1 MLDEEAAARNEWLVK
16 SKVPVGYSLPEE
28 SWRGVA
34 TSLTPSAYANCQV
47 STVAPEASLEMSWI
61 YGYQS
66 EKAKNNLRYTSAKG
80 HCIVY
85 HVGRFGIVYSF
96 DSHKQTIFSGHR
108 NEIISLAIHPDGELV
123 ATGDSHLH
131 PTLLVWNSVTKKVLF
146 SDRGFHQ
153 NGIIHT
159 AFSHDGK
166 QLASVGLDI
175 FHTVAVHLWED
186 NSLLYS
192 SQVDKG
198 RCMSCN
204 FLSDVGNT
212 LAVGGDSYVY
222 LWSKSDEGY
231 SKRRANFSRH
241 VRLQPITAICHV
253 DVKDSFV
260 CGTISGILLMFTDRN
275 CVRNVKGHMG
285 SVTAIYS
292 CQHGLVTG
300 GKDER
305 IRLWTHTLEPGATF
319 DMAHFGLGPQ
329 LRSVC
334 LSMDGSSI
342 LLGTKG
348 AEIYEISAI
357 DGSDLRGGA
366 CATGHSSG
374 LLRNIVVHPSRMEF
388 ASVGDDNCLRIWDTI
403 TRSLLKVATF
413 DGNARAVAYGPLG
426 DVLCVGLGDSVKDE
440 DDDAASSK
448 NGAFVI
454 LNEEDLSVIHE
465 AKDSNT
471 PISCCLYS
479 PEGETLAVAAE
490 DGAIFLYAVHDD
502 YELVGRCI
510 RHTSPV
516 MQMDFSLDG
525 EWLRS
530 NGSNGDLLYFNSDDA
545 SLQSNAAA
553 MRDVKWSQCTSLFSW
568 HVKGVHNCNFLSE
581 RLTTSMTPPVVMER
595 LNADDANSTI
605 NKSSPFDFAVFG
617 SNLGYVNIYPF
628 PCTQDNSEYH
638 RMVAHTGPVAQLR
651 FSANSQIMISCG
663 LEDRCIIQWK
673 CIQNIPPV
681 LEAPKKDMEEED
693 GAVVEEVPKEEDG
706 VEEKKSGGIKMFDS
720 PIYNYHESE
729 DFALE
734 MRGASDIGEDFMV
747 EECDQVS
754 GLLTDDKIVKE
765 VKKNSFGTADDMTEK
780 EAKAYAAKEAKAV
793 WLESTVE
800 PNNPPLQRTAAPDIT
815 MRLDYVYGYRCQDMR
830 NNIRYTEKDSIVY
843 PAATIGVVMDRM
855 SKAQKYFHGHSQQ
868 ISSFAVSRC
877 GKYVASGEIGHKPRI
892 SVWSAVTTKALQVI
906 SDFQEKSVI
915 GLEFSNTSDLLAVV
929 GLDKDHSVSIY
940 DWKQGILLCRCFS
953 GCRRIIDICFS
964 PDDQYLLS
972 CGIREV
978 RTFKI
983 DTWSLA
989 STKLM
994 LVDGGML
1001 QPYLCCTYFAGYPTV
1016 GTTDGHLYVFDG
1028 NSLHHVVKAH
1038 TGPIH
1043 AIHVSHAGDQM
1054 VTGGK
1059 DGLVKLW
1066 NQSLDC
1072 IKEFSVDA
1080 VLPVSQ
1086 PTISHRVRSVC
1097 FSRDDQFLLVGTR
1110 GAEIFEIRIS
1120 NASMVGSRPILQA
1133 HGYRELH
1140 GLATHPVKEEF
1151 VTAGDDCTIRLW
1163 DSKASI
1169 QVKCIRM
1176 DSPSRS
1182 ICYSPDGRL
1191 VAVGFGCGG
1200 KKGRSKSTTKD
1211 GSFVV
1216 LSANELKLVH
1226 EGKDTNEAIRFVKF
1240 SADSKVLAVGSDD
1253 GKIYCYNVRDHY
1265 SRRCTMNCHRAP
1277 LLCCDFSADGQFL
1290 MSIDITKRICFSE
1303 TTSGAHIPS
1312 PAAVRDTKWSTWSS
1326 PVGWYSKGLWDFQ
1339 PLGAEPC
1346 SVQRSWGGSVL
1357 ASGNTDGRIF
1367 LVHNPCQELAG
1378 FVGDAGHA
1386 GPIAG
1391 LHWLAGDSALISIG
1405 SKDHTILQWKCLY
1418 DTARESGD
1426 EGGISC
1432 DDSELD
1438 RDGGNEE
1445 LNSIVKN
1452 KADIDEESEDFI
1464 TGAQMQ
1470 GWMANVA
1477 APSHLRDDNVAM
1489 PDLVV
1494 EPDHVHGVRSGDSR
1508 QSLRYND
1515 DGNLVF
1521 FSAQFG
1527 IVYDRKE
1534 HVQHIYEGHQSP
1546 IISLDVGVNKQFA
1559 ATGELGFNPEVHI
1572 WDARTATKLST
1583 VKDIHRHGVISVS
1596 FSPSGYTL
1604 ATLGQ
1609 DRMHSVVVLRS
1620 CTKRWINDVFVEA
1633 SVNVSVAKMY
1643 WVLHVEDSSQFPII
1657 AGGNR
1662 CIYFFKKVGKSLQR
1676 SKGTFGRRRKLQS
1689 ILCGVEVM
1697 FSDANTGGVI
1707 ENDDVTGAQS
1717 PVLLT
1722 GTVTGHVYVWK
1733 NQRIQSTLTAHE
1745 APVFCIAKLND
1756 FAGGRF
1762 VTAGKDGLVKTWSES
1777 LQMIQ
1782 SFNMQGFTPSPYL
1795 LSCHDIAVNNTSS
1808 KISVVLRSGE
1818 IYEITLATRSH
1829 FLLLEAHSHKQLHGL
1844 CMNPHNKDE
1853 YCTVGDD
1860 GVVRVWSLEK
1870 RRCMRRTA
1878 LEVAGRACAWSPD
1891 GSQIAVGIGGD
1902 PSMSTKDGAI
1912 IILQAATLDVM
1923 FEDRKAKY
1931 TISDMKYSPSGSMLA
1946 VASRDGKV
1954 YIHDAQSENGSL
1966 EQFCLLSIIELV
1978 VKESYVTHIDFN
1990 LDSSI
1995 IRFSTSTF
2003 DLLHYSISIYPH
2015 SDTTSIPLATTVRDE
2030 KWYTT
2035 NVPYGWLTKGVWK
2048 APSDH
2053 VDVCSIDVIV
2063 TNTSGRGGYIAV
2075 TYDDGEVRLF
2085 NNPCQNIGNQ
2095 SMLIKGNSSFS
2106 PNARFS
2112 LCGKYLI
2119 VLDACA
2125 RSIIQYRLI
2134 SKSDVNL

>member
-1 MLDEEAAARNEWLVK
+1 MLDKDQARANEWLIK
-16 SKVPVGYSLPEE
+16 SKVPQNYEIPDQQ
-28 SWRGVA
+28 WRSVA
-34 TSLTPSAYANCQV
+34 GALTPSAYANCQM
-47 STVAPEASLEMSWI
+47 STVAPEASIEMEWV

-66 EKAKNNLRYTSAKG
+66 EKSKNNLRYTSAKG

-96 DSHKQTIFSGHR
+96 DSHKQAIFSGHR
-108 NEIISLAIHPDGELV
+108 NEIVSLAIHPEGEIV
-123 ATGDSHLH
+123 ATGDSHIM
-131 PTLLVWNSVTKKVLF
+131 PTLLVWSSITKKILF

-175 FHTVAVHLWED
+175 FHSVAVHLWEE
-186 NSLLYS
+186 NILLYS

-212 LAVGGDSYVY
+212 LAVGGDSYVF
-222 LWSKSDEGY
+222 LWSKTCEGY
-231 SKRRANFSRH
+231 TKRRVNFSRH
-241 VRLQPITAICHV
+241 VRLQPITSICHV

-275 CVRNVKGHMG
+275 CSRNVKGHLG

-305 IRLWTHTLEPGATF
+305 IRLWTHNLEPGATF

-334 LSMDGSSI
+334 LSMDGASI

-366 CATGHSSG
+366 CATGHSTG
-374 LLRNIVVHPSRMEF
+374 LLRNVAVHPSRMEF

-413 DGNARAVAYGPLG
+413 DGNVRAVSYAPLG
-426 DVLCVGLGDSVKDE
+426 DVLCVGLGGSSKEEDE
-440 DDDAASSK
+440 ESATSK
-448 NGAFVI
+448 NGAFVV

-471 PISCCLYS
+471 AICCTLYS

-490 DGAIFLYAVHDD
+490 DGAIFIYAVLDD

-530 NGSNGDLLYFNSDDA
+530 NGLNGDLLYFNSDDA

-553 MRDVKWSQCTSLFSW
+553 MRDVKWAQSTSLYSW
-568 HVKGVHNCNFLSE
+568 HVKAVHDINFKSE
-581 RLTTSMTPPVVMER
+581 VLTTSMIPPVVIER
-595 LNADDANSTI
+595 QNSQDDMNKAVA
-605 NKSSPFDFAVFG
+605 KSSPFDFALFG
-617 SNLGYVNIYPF
+617 TNLGFINIYPF
-628 PCTQDNSEYH
+628 PCTQHGSEYH
-638 RMVAHTGPVAQLR
+638 RMIAHTGPVAQLR
-651 FSANSQIMISCG
+651 FTSNSQCLITCG
-663 LEDRCIIQWK
+663 LEDRCLVQWK
-673 CIQNIPPV
+673 CIQNLPPV
-681 LEAPKKDMEEED
+681 LDPPKKDPDMEENGE
-693 GAVVEEVPKEEDG
+693 GEEEVKVDDG
-706 VEEKKSGGIKMFDS
+706 VEEKKTHGIKMVE
-720 PIYNYHESE
+720 PPTYGYHESE

-734 MRGASDIGEDFMV
+734 MRGASDIEEDFMV
-747 EECDQVS
+747 DDCAQVS
-754 GLLTDDKIVKE
+754 GLLTDDKIQKE
-765 VKKNSFGTADDMTEK
+765 FKKNDFGELDLSEED
-780 EAKAYAAKEAKAV
+780 AKAYAAKEAKAV

-800 PNNPPLQRTAAPDIT
+800 PNNPPLQRTAAPDVSL
-815 MRLDYVYGYRCQDMR
+815 RLDYVYGYRCQDMR
-830 NNIRYTEKDSIVY
+830 NNIRYSEKDSIVY
-843 PAATIGVVMDRM
+843 PAAAIGVVMDRM
-855 SKAQKYFHGHSQQ
+855 SKAQKYFHGQSQQ
-868 ISSFAVSRC
+868 ISAFAVSRC
-877 GKYVASGEIGHKPRI
+877 GKYAASGELGNKPRI
-892 SVWSAVTTKALQVI
+892 SVWSTATTRALQVL
-906 SDFQEKSVI
+906 SDFQEKAVVA
-915 GLEFSNTSDLLAVV
+915 LEFSNTSDLLAVV
-929 GLDKDHSVSIY
+929 GLDRDHSVSIY
-940 DWKQGILLCRCFS
+940 DWKQGVLLCRCFS
-953 GCRRIIDICFS
+953 GIRRIIDISFS

-978 RTFKI
+978 RTYKI

-989 STKLM
+989 NTKLM

-1001 QPYLCCTYFAGYPTV
+1001 QPYMCCAYFAGYPTV
-1016 GTTDGHLYVFDG
+1016 GTTDGHLYVYDG

-1038 TGPIH
+1038 TGPVH
-1043 AIHVSHAGDQM
+1043 AMHVSHAGDQLA
-1054 VTGGK
+1054 TGGK

-1072 IKEFSVDA
+1072 VKEFSVET
-1080 VLPVSQ
+1080 VLPVAM

-1110 GAEIFEIRIS
+1110 GSEIFEIRIS
-1120 NASMVGSRPILQA
+1120 NGTMVGSRPLLQA

-1140 GLATHPVKEEF
+1140 GVATHPVKEEF
-1151 VTAGDDCTIRLW
+1151 LTAGDDCTIRLW
-1163 DSKASI
+1163 DSKASM

-1176 DSPSRS
+1176 DAPSRT
-1182 ICYSPDGRL
+1182 IAYSPDGRL

-1200 KKGRSKSTTKD
+1200 KKARSKATTKD

-1240 SADSKVLAVGSDD
+1240 SNDAKILAVGSDD

-1290 MSIDITKRICFSE
+1290 MSVDNTKRICFSE

-1326 PVGWYSKGLWDFQ
+1326 PVGWYVKGLWDFQ
-1339 PLGAEPC
+1339 PSGAEPC
-1346 SVQRSWGGSVL
+1346 AVQRSWGGSVL
-1357 ASGNTDGRIF
+1357 ASGNTAGRIF

-1386 GPIAG
+1386 GPVSG
-1391 LHWLAGDSALISIG
+1391 MQWLAGDSALITIG
-1405 SKDHTILQWKCLY
+1405 SKDHTILQWKCIY
-1418 DTARESGD
+1418 DTGRESGD

-1432 DDSELD
+1432 DDSELE

-1445 LNSIVKN
+1445 LNSIVKD
-1452 KADIDEESEDFI
+1452 KTEMDVEEEGFI

-1470 GWMANVA
+1470 GWMASVT
-1477 APSHLRDDNVAM
+1477 APSHLRDDNTNL
-1489 PDLVV
+1489 PPLIV
-1494 EPDHVHGVRSGDSR
+1494 EPDHIHGVRSGDSR
-1508 QSLRYND
+1508 QALRYND

-1527 IVYDRKE
+1527 IIYNRKE
-1534 HVQHIYEGHQSP
+1534 HVQHIYEGHKSP
-1546 IISLDVGVNKQFA
+1546 IICLDVGVNMQLA
-1559 ATGELGFNPEVHI
+1559 ATGELAYDPEIHV
-1572 WDARTATKLST
+1572 WDARTAAKLCT
-1583 VKDIHRHGVISVS
+1583 VSNIHRHGVISVS

-1609 DRMHSVVVLRS
+1609 DRMHSVVILRS
-1620 CTKRWINDVFVEA
+1620 CSKRWINDVFVEA
-1633 SVNVSVAKMY
+1633 SVNVSVSKMY
-1643 WVLHVEDSSQFPII
+1643 WILHVDDSSQFPVI

-1662 CIYFFKKVGKSLQR
+1662 CIYFFKRVGKTLQR
-1676 SKGTFGRRRKLQS
+1676 CRGIFGRRRKLQS
-1689 ILCGVEVM
+1689 ILCGVEVI
-1697 FSDANTGGVI
+1697 FSDASSGGGVI
-1707 ENDDVTGAQS
+1707 ENDDVTGSQS

-1733 NQRIQSTLTAHE
+1733 NQRIQATLTAHE
-1745 APVFCIAKLND
+1745 SPVFCIAKLDD
-1756 FAGGRF
+1756 FTGGRF

-1782 SFNMQGFTPSPYL
+1782 SFNMQGFTPSPYM
-1795 LSCHDIAVNNTSS
+1795 LSCHDIAVNSNSS
-1808 KISVVLRSGE
+1808 KVSIVLRSGE

-1844 CMNPHNKDE
+1844 CMNPVNKDE

-1860 GVVRVWSLEK
+1860 GLVRVWSFEK
-1870 RRCMRRTA
+1870 RRCLRRTS

-1891 GSQIAVGIGGD
+1891 GTQIAVGIGGD

-1912 IILQAATLDVM
+1912 IVLQAATLDVI

-1931 TISDMKYSPSGSMLA
+1931 TISDMRFSPGGTLLV

-1954 YIHDAQSENGSL
+1954 YLHDAKSESGSL
-1966 EQFCLLSIIELV
+1966 EQFRLLSIIELQ
-1978 VKESYVTHIDFN
+1978 VKESFVTHMDFN
-1990 LDSSI
+1990 IDSTI

-2003 DLLHYSISIYPH
+2003 DLLYYSISQYPH
-2015 SDTTSIPLATTVRDE
+2015 SDVATIPLATTVRDE
-2030 KWYTT
+2030 KWHST

-2048 APSDH
+2048 SPADH
-2053 VDVCSIDVIV
+2053 VDVCAIDVVV
-2063 TNTSGRGGYIAV
+2063 TSTSGRGGYIVV
-2075 TYDDGEVRLF
+2075 TYDDGDVRLY
-2085 NNPCQNIGNQ
+2085 NNPCQNFGNQ
-2095 SMLIKGNSSFS
+2095 FLRIEGNSSFS
-2106 PNARFS
+2106 PNSRFS

-2125 RSIIQYRLI
+2125 RSVIQYRLI
-2134 SKSDVNL
+2134 DK